1 MPASMIVQ
9 TGRLDGKAKIELT
22 QSIKATFYRF
32 PASVDCWKLAKVPEG
47 NPESIKEIL
56 VKITLW

>member
-1 MPASMIVQ
+1 MAASMIVQ

-47 NPESIKEIL
+47 NPESI
-56 VKITLW
+56 